1 LIWFLRAVW
10 KTDRSGNGQP
20 TSTGFTS
27 GGVSRRLHPGKA
39 LRLADGFVLIVK
51 YIKIT
56 VILVGLVAG
65 AVAQAPKK
73 TISQR
78 PNLRESFAKASLKA
92 LLAIGDFKG
101 TGSLTGPAQDA
112 YEDARATGN
121 STSAPETL
129 MLANLRDLAIMRST
143 DNLAREKII
152 AQLEKTPKDQELSAA
167 LVSIDKRESEC
178 LASLERA
185 FRNRIAIPLP
195 GMCTK

>member
-1 LIWFLRAVW
+1 MENRRVRERPANEHRFHLR
-10 KTDRSGNGQP
+10 RG
-20 TSTGFTS
+20 
-27 GGVSRRLHPGKA
+27 
-39 LRLADGFVLIVK
+39 LAGASPRQGPQACRWICADCK

-73 TISQR
+73 TISPR
-78 PNLRESFAKASLKA
+78 PNLRESFAKAGLKA

-112 YEDARATGN
+112 YEDARVTVN
-121 STSAPETL
+121 STRAPETL
-129 MLANLRDLAIMRST
+129 MFANLRDLAIMRST

-152 AQLEKTPKDQELSAA
+152 VQLDKTPKDQELSAA

-195 GMCTK
+195 GMCAK